1 MVTYHWATVFRT
13 HKLWWSRRCFIFTT
27 RNCQGNAQCHIV
39 GTYRTV
45 CWLWHA
51 HIPQIY
57 PSHSCSCTTA
67 AAIAELIRIYNLLP
81 AQDAAA
87 PLRQRGFCNRQHTT
101 VTCYLWNIGDET
113 HEGISAVLCT
123 FTKSQ
128 WWWLG
133 NLGLGLIIF
142 MWNAWTPVPIV
153 DRAGAKV
160 YLPGAWRRSEGC
172 QMDASILSEPNV
184 EFDGLSIE
192 HERAWNTNVR
202 TGITHRVNND
212 TQLFVQFTAKI
223 GWQLQP
229 ASSVATKSICA
240 LWAKKHCSEKQWL
253 KSASNRYT
261 TYNDL

>member
-1 MVTYHWATVFRT
+1 MLTYPRFT
-13 HKLWWSRRCFIFTT
+13 HHTHARVQRLLQLLSWFEYTIY
-27 RNCQGNAQCHIV
+27 
-39 GTYRTV
+39 YRHKT
-45 CWLWHA
+45 
-51 HIPQIY
+51 
-57 PSHSCSCTTA
+57 
-67 AAIAELIRIYNLLP
+67 
-81 AQDAAA
+81 
-87 PLRQRGFCNRQHTT
+87 PLRHCGGAASNRQHTT

-240 LWAKKHCSEKQWL
+240 LWAKKHCTDDCRFNGETMLVQTVTPL
-253 KSASNRYT
+253 IMIYNHCRVHALAASQTAESCSSSKNLF
-261 TYNDL
+261 NLSCFK